1 MFVIRHRQFFIS
13 LSLALIVIALSVMVF
28 RGFDV
33 GIDFTGGSV
42 LEVSYSSERP
52 EIEILK
58 EAVSETGIDARVQPF
73 GEQNIIV
80 RSRDLVETE
89 RLALLD
95 ALEIEEETL
104 TVERF
109 NSIGP
114 SIGKELRTKALLAII
129 IVALAIIA
137 FVAYVFR
144 KVSTPISSWKYGLA
158 AVFALV
164 HDVVIPAGLFALIGG
179 EINTL
184 FVVGLLSILGLSVND
199 TIVVFDRIRENLS
212 DLGSDEKRIS
222 HFDETVGK
230 SIAQTVA
237 RSINTSLT
245 LVVVLVALLIVG
257 PPATT
262 GLALVMLFGTIAGT
276 YSSIFF
282 ASPILVWMSKRVNH
296 NALPEVPVEVV
307 V

>member
-1 MFVIRHRQFFIS
+1 MFIIRHRQFFIS
-13 LSLALIVIALSVMVF
+13 LAIALMVMALSVIVF
-28 RGFDV
+28 RGFEV

-42 LEVSYSSERP
+42 LEVSYESERP
-52 EIEILK
+52 DIDVLK
-58 EAVSETGIDARVQPF
+58 ESVAGLGLSARVQPF
-73 GEQNIIV
+73 GEHNIIV
-80 RSRDLVETE
+80 RSKDLTESE
-89 RLALLD
+89 RLSLLS
-95 ALEIEEETL
+95 ALEIEPDTL
-104 TVERF
+104 SIERF

-129 IVALAIIA
+129 IVALAIVM

-164 HDVVIPAGLFALIGG
+164 HDVIVPAGLFALIGG

-199 TIVVFDRIRENLS
+199 TIVVFDRIRENLEN
-212 DLGSDEKRIS
+212 LGSDEKRIAQ
-222 HFDETVGK
+222 FDQVVGK
-230 SIAQTVA
+230 SINQTVA
-237 RSINTSLT
+237 RSVNTSLT
-245 LVVVLVALLIVG
+245 LVVVLVALLIFG
-257 PPATT
+257 PPATI

-282 ASPILVWMSKRVNH
+282 ASPLLVWMSKRIDH
-296 NALPEVPVEVV
+296 SIPKEVPVEVIA
-307 V
+307 